1 MVSILVT
8 ALFGLLCVLA
18 IAVVEG
24 RKKSRRGN
32 GFLLTLY
39 IVYILDKAF
48 VLTLACHQIYV
59 NLLCRRIKRCYVAL
73 PDFVFISS
81 SKPSIH
87 FLPLLLS
94 PFDTSRSQPAYLIC
108 KKANSF
114 QFFQKNKLYS

>member
-1 MVSILVT
+1 MAASALSRRPLLLHFSCQSFRMLWKAKVQASWSEHIVIHQFT
-8 ALFGLLCVLA
+8 WRDALFGLLCVLA

-59 NLLCRRIKRCYVAL
+59 NLLCRRI
-73 PDFVFISS
+73 
-81 SKPSIH
+81 
-87 FLPLLLS
+87 
-94 PFDTSRSQPAYLIC
+94 
-108 KKANSF
+108 
-114 QFFQKNKLYS
+114 